1 MQPCRLAPFMHSF
14 YRSVSR
20 AMQPE
25 IRVIVEA
32 LIEYVSANPLACDT
46 EDGIARWWL
55 PDCRQSS
62 HDVATALG
70 WLVRSGLLQTVTAA
84 DGRTRYRRIAT
95 DDSLKA
101 ALDEFRRA
109 H

>member
-1 MQPCRLAPFMHSF
+1 
-14 YRSVSR
+14 
-20 AMQPE
+20 MQPE
-25 IRVIVEA
+25 IRVIVQA
-32 LIEYVSANPLACDT
+32 LIAYVFANPLACDT

-55 PDCRQSS
+55 SDCRPSS
-62 HDVATALG
+62 YDVAAALT

-101 ALDEFRRA
+101 ALDEFGRA

>member
-1 MQPCRLAPFMHSF
+1 
-14 YRSVSR
+14 
-20 AMQPE
+20 MQPE
-25 IRVIVEA
+25 IRVIVKA
-32 LIEYVSANPLACDT
+32 LIAYVSANPMACDT

-55 PDCRQSS
+55 SDCRQSS
-62 HDVATALG
+62 RDVAAALG
-70 WLVRSGLLQTVTAA
+70 WLVRTGLLQTVTAA

-101 ALDEFRRA
+101 ALGEFRRA

>member
-1 MQPCRLAPFMHSF
+1 MR
-14 YRSVSR
+14 
-20 AMQPE
+20 PE

-32 LIEYVSANPLACDT
+32 LIAYIFANPLACDT

-55 PDCRQSS
+55 SGYRQ
-62 HDVATALG
+62 HDVAAALG
-70 WLVRSGLLQTVTAA
+70 WLVSSGLLQTVTAV

-95 DDSLKA
+95 DDSLQA

>member
-1 MQPCRLAPFMHSF
+1 
-14 YRSVSR
+14 
-20 AMQPE
+20 MQPE
-25 IRVIVEA
+25 IRVIVEG
-32 LIEYVSANPLACDT
+32 LIAYVFANPLACDT

-55 PDCRQSS
+55 SDCHQSS

-70 WLVRSGLLQTVTAA
+70 WLVRKGLLQTVTAA